1 MVELLEPLNF
11 NFLVQI
17 QVGLHRGYGISENYG
32 RYNNTAVAIM
42 EGGYLVKIDGHI
54 LSIFNKT

>member
-11 NFLVQI
+11 NLLVQN
-17 QVGLHRGYGISENYG
+17 QVGLQKGFGISENYG
-32 RYNNTAVAIM
+32 QYDNTAVAIM
-42 EGGYLVKIDGHI
+42 EGGYLVIIDGHH